1 MEFKS
6 PALLA
11 RHVNRKNPCRP
22 VAGARIEGA
31 LAAAPQGLKKE
42 VWKARDI
49 MRRGGV
55 TGLESLDC
63 LLTVLFLREFE
74 KLHPDVADPGT
85 FPEFGTLPP
94 ECRALLSENKVQTY
108 SKMAATPEHDGN
120 KRDWSVVVRTAFM
133 LCQKHSSANG
143 VLDKFEAGHL
153 FTLRDSQC
161 AYALLQT
168 CSGIDFGV
176 TDDAFGSAYQS
187 VIKDFLD
194 GKELGQFFT
203 PKCATQYL
211 SKAAKEDR
219 ESLGIACD
227 PTCGSGGFLVAAQ
240 LTKADRAVGYEIDNR
255 VRLVASLQTLLVE
268 TSSGCPGYALQCD
281 SLRDRNDQGEAFDTV
296 LANPPFGVKGV
307 KHEDLL
313 ATLGGQAC
321 YPFKT
326 SATGFFLQKI
336 VHILKVGGRACV
348 VLPLGKELASRAAS
362 EARFRRALLRS
373 LNIREIVAIP
383 SNAFDNTGIRTV
395 GLVFD
400 KVGPLGRDID
410 LKGKKTAELS
420 SPFVT
425 EKILLRRLRTAE
437 DGKTVLP
444 ESEPIPNTLE
454 EVTLADLERAAWSLS
469 PDDYRVGGGIGGPAM
484 GAAGSV
490 YPMVPLGELC
500 EFVSGRYKSGDKNE
514 TGAYPFYTATVTNPT
529 GRSDLNPFDFPA
541 YILFAKQGGNSTDQ
555 TSNVGLAKAWLLR
568 QPACASCHMLAM
580 HAFDEKVS
588 PEYLAAWINQNGAN
602 VRTETARFCT
612 GLGSIN
618 NERLSALE
626 IPLPPLEAQ
635 QAIAAELDAQA
646 AALAGL
652 EKAAEAVEKAKKVAL
667 ENALYARGHLRGVS
681 GSGELAE
688 GVRRVPLGEL
698 CEFKAGVNI
707 TADALT
713 GQGYPVVGGGVKPMG
728 YHEVHNRPTGITLV
742 SKDGAGVGHV
752 SRYPTPVFLTGHG
765 YSVHWGELTLAEY
778 GYHYLKIALEASMND
793 MRRGAAQPALDLL
806 KVLALVIPLPPPE
819 VQQAI
824 ALELDALD
832 WTAKGLKAA
841 AAAAKET
848 MRVTLAKALAPG
860 TPLPGPAEAD
870 KGPEEA
876 DETEDAGVS
885 VGVSDP

>member
-1 MEFKS
+1 MFKT
-6 PALLA
+6 PAALA
-11 RHVNRKNPCRP
+11 RHANRKTPCRP

-31 LAAAPQGLKKE
+31 LAVAPQGLKKE

-63 LLTVLFLREFE
+63 LLMVLFLREFE
-74 KLHPDVADPGT
+74 KLHPGVADPSS
-85 FPEFGTLPP
+85 FPEVGALPP
-94 ECRALLSENKVQTY
+94 DSRLYLAENKVHTY

-120 KRDWSVVVRTAFM
+120 RRDWSVVIRAAFK
-133 LCQKHSSANG
+133 LCQKHPSANG
-143 VLDKFEAGHL
+143 ALEKYEADPL
-153 FTLRDSQC
+153 FTLRDSAC
-161 AYALLQT
+161 AYALLKT
-168 CSGIDFGV
+168 CAYIAFEAK
-176 TDDAFGSAYQS
+176 DDAFGSAYQS

-211 SKAAKEDR
+211 SGAARDGR
-219 ESLGIACD
+219 ASLGIVCD
-227 PTCGSGGFLVAAQ
+227 PTCGSGGFLAAAQ
-240 LTKADRAVGYEIDNR
+240 ISMTEQAVGYEIDNR
-255 VRLVASLQTLLVE
+255 VRMLATFQTLLMKASTGV
-268 TSSGCPGYALQCD
+268 TGDVYQRD
-281 SLRDRNDQGEAFDTV
+281 SLRVGNDQGEAFDTV

-307 KHEDLL
+307 RHEELL
-313 ATLGGQAC
+313 ATPGGPAC

-326 SATGFFLQKI
+326 SVTGFFLQKI

-383 SNAFDNTGIRTV
+383 SNAFENTGIRTV

-400 KVGPLGRDID
+400 KVHPLGGDIG

-420 SPFVT
+420 SPLVT

-437 DGKTVLP
+437 DGGKTVLP

-454 EVTLADLERAAWSLS
+454 EVTPADLERMAWSLS

-484 GAAGSV
+484 GVAGSV
-490 YPMVPLGELC
+490 YPMVPLGEL
-500 EFVSGRYKSGDKNE
+500 FTLKKGGTYTTKASPGP
-514 TGAYPFYTATVTNPT
+514 YPLYTSA
-529 GRSDLNPFDFPA
+529 
-541 YILFAKQGGNSTDQ
+541 Q
-555 TSNVGLAKAWLLR
+555 
-568 QPACASCHMLAM
+568 
-580 HAFDEKVS
+580 
-588 PEYLAAWINQNGAN
+588 
-602 VRTETARFCT
+602 
-612 GLGSIN
+612 
-618 NERLSALE
+618 ERLTSASYDENSKALLIACEGTVGQTHVAKEARYAVGHRLYVLRPINPDIYEEYVDWFIRTYRKTLITEYARGAVTQTLNAERISSLE

-681 GSGELAE
+681 GSGELAD
-688 GVRRVPLGEL
+688 GVRMVPLGEL
-698 CEFKAGVNI
+698 FTLKKGSVQATKAVPGEYDFISVPTAFRTHETCCFPGDSLVMVTASVGCNGIVHYAPRPFACSTITTAMCPKSNAFHVKYIAWVLQMNRKTLADMQAGVKDTLQAHKI
-707 TADALT
+707 EETIVAL
-713 GQGYPVVGGGVKPMG
+713 PS
-728 YHEVHNRPTGITLV
+728 L
-742 SKDGAGVGHV
+742 
-752 SRYPTPVFLTGHG
+752 
-765 YSVHWGELTLAEY
+765 
-778 GYHYLKIALEASMND
+778 
-793 MRRGAAQPALDLL
+793 
-806 KVLALVIPLPPPE
+806 E

-824 ALELDALD
+824 AAELDALD
-832 WTAKGLKAA
+832 STAKGLKAA

-860 TPLPGPAEAD
+860 APPPAKVEADGEEVEPNETEPPAESSSGGTPPPALVD
-870 KGPEEA
+870 
-876 DETEDAGVS
+876 S
-885 VGVSDP
+885 SSSD